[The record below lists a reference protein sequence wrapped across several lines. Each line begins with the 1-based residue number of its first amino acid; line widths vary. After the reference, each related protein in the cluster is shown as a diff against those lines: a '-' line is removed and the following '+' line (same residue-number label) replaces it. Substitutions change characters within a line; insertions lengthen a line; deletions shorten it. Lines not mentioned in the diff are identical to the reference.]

1 MGICLCTFADA
12 KDNNAKKN
20 LSKCKKSSKMFEIDN
35 PKIDLN
41 KNEKIRKLKFSSV
54 LERTPM
60 NSTYR

>member
-1 MGICLCTFADA
+1 
-12 KDNNAKKN
+12 
-20 LSKCKKSSKMFEIDN
+20 MFEIDN

-60 NSTYR
+60 NSTYK